1 MDILSSLN
9 AQQREAVTTTDGAV
23 LILAGAGSGK
33 TRVITVRIA
42 YLISE
47 KNIPPYNIL
56 AVTFTNKAAGEMR
69 ERVEALLKGQRLN
82 SAPLIST
89 FHSLCVRILRQ
100 DIEHLSEGYTKSF
113 TIYDT
118 SDSQKVIKA
127 CVKDLGFE
135 EKQLS
140 AKSVQSAISASKNR
154 GEDFDMYASRV
165 EYTDERRA
173 AIARV
178 FKMYEE
184 RLNNANALDFD
195 DLLIKTVK
203 LLRVS
208 NETREK
214 YNDKFRYILVDEY
227 QDTNALQFAL
237 INYLTEK
244 QQNIC
249 VVGDDAQCLPKG
261 TKILTPK
268 GYQSIEEIKEKD
280 KVLTAG
286 GHSRVLTSTV
296 ERTKPNYYKGKLV
309 QIKTKTG
316 KILRATPN
324 HILYGKVNPLPE
336 KYFVYLMYRQDKG
349 YRIGLSVGERNSGAR
364 HRNRLGLQVRS
375 NQEMADRMWILRVCD
390 SKSEAAFY
398 ETLYS
403 NRYGI
408 PTMVF
413 HLSGRYGMCFTQEQI
428 DKLYEQINTR
438 ERVKQI
444 FSDFN
449 LFFDYPHFRPK
460 SRFEA
465 NRFILNLIKFGDART
480 SENAPWGGHRLQFGS
495 SETSFRPKFEA
506 AGLPCREGR
515 KKTWRMETSRIN
527 YSKAFAAAE
536 QILRIDSRI
545 DLLKKA
551 SLVKDARAFYELPI
565 SHFHKGM
572 SIAVYENEKIIEDII
587 EAVEISDYEG
597 EVFDLDVADTHNFIA
612 EDFVTHN
619 SIYGFRGAD
628 IGNILSFEEHYP
640 NAKVI
645 MLEQNYRSTQTILD
659 VADAI
664 IKNNQ
669 GRKDKKLWTSNA
681 GGEKIFYHQ
690 AFDSDGEA
698 RFVAAQI
705 DEHRRRNPK
714 EKFAILYRTNAQ
726 SRVFEEALRRSRIEY
741 NIVGGFSF
749 YERIEIKDVIA
760 YLKLA
765 LNPFDD
771 IALLRVVNTPP
782 RGLGKTSLDELAFR
796 ARDFGVSFWETI
808 ALITDEKFDQK
819 LNLTPRA
826 LESLRKFKKLIEN
839 LAQKVVETAQTDKP
853 VTDVVIAAIEDTGYA
868 NMLRTENSDESE
880 ARLENLEELVNAAV
894 DYDKQEANGL
904 RDFIDHAALTSDTDK
919 FDRNASVTLMTV
931 HSAKGLEFPIVF
943 LVGLED
949 GIFPHAR
956 SINDPNELEEER
968 RLAYVAITRAEK
980 VLYISHSMRR
990 RVYGEEMSAEPS
1002 QFLNEMPLELIEDK
1016 SRGSSW
1022 LSFAR
1027 SASVQQNKHAASV
1040 LRGETHYEKPKNL
1053 YTGKTYNSAEAIA
1066 EFFKN
1071 KKSGQPT
1078 ADSNQPEKPLSGF
1091 DKLKAQASSQS
1102 KIELGFVPGT
1112 HVRHPKY
1119 GKGLVLRREGSG
1131 DNVKLTISFPG
1142 FGQKKL
1148 IEKYANLEKA

>member
-9 AQQREAVTTTDGAV
+9 AQQREAVATTDGAL

-42 YLISE
+42 HLISE
-47 KNIPPYNIL
+47 KNVPPYNIL

-69 ERVEALLKGQRLN
+69 ERVEELLKGQSLN

-100 DIEHLSEGYTKSF
+100 DIEHLQEGYTKSF

-127 CVKDLGFE
+127 CIKDLGLD

-140 AKSVQSAISASKNR
+140 AKSTQSAISASKNR
-154 GEDFDMYASRV
+154 GEDFEMFASRV

-195 DLLIKTVK
+195 DLLIKTVR

-214 YNDKFRYILVDEY
+214 YNNKFKYILVDEY

-249 VVGDDAQCLPKG
+249 VVGDDAQ
-261 TKILTPK
+261 
-268 GYQSIEEIKEKD
+268 
-280 KVLTAG
+280 
-286 GHSRVLTSTV
+286 
-296 ERTKPNYYKGKLV
+296 
-309 QIKTKTG
+309 
-316 KILRATPN
+316 
-324 HILYGKVNPLPE
+324 
-336 KYFVYLMYRQDKG
+336 
-349 YRIGLSVGERNSGAR
+349 
-364 HRNRLGLQVRS
+364 
-375 NQEMADRMWILRVCD
+375 
-390 SKSEAAFY
+390 
-398 ETLYS
+398 
-403 NRYGI
+403 
-408 PTMVF
+408 
-413 HLSGRYGMCFTQEQI
+413 
-428 DKLYEQINTR
+428 
-438 ERVKQI
+438 
-444 FSDFN
+444 
-449 LFFDYPHFRPK
+449 
-460 SRFEA
+460 
-465 NRFILNLIKFGDART
+465 
-480 SENAPWGGHRLQFGS
+480 
-495 SETSFRPKFEA
+495 
-506 AGLPCREGR
+506 
-515 KKTWRMETSRIN
+515 
-527 YSKAFAAAE
+527 
-536 QILRIDSRI
+536 
-545 DLLKKA
+545 
-551 SLVKDARAFYELPI
+551 
-565 SHFHKGM
+565 
-572 SIAVYENEKIIEDII
+572 
-587 EAVEISDYEG
+587 
-597 EVFDLDVADTHNFIA
+597 
-612 EDFVTHN
+612 

-664 IKNNQ
+664 ISNNE
-669 GRKDKKLWTSNA
+669 GRKEKKLWTSKD

-705 DEHRRRNPK
+705 DEHRRRNPQDR
-714 EKFAILYRTNAQ
+714 FAILYRTNAQ
-726 SRVFEEALRRSRIEY
+726 SRVFEEALRRNRIEY

-749 YERIEIKDVIA
+749 YERAEIKDVIA

-771 IALLRVVNTPP
+771 IALLRVINSPP

-796 ARDFGVSFWETI
+796 ARDFGVSMWETI

-819 LNLTPRA
+819 INMTPRA
-826 LESLRKFKKLIEN
+826 LDSLRKFKKLIEN
-839 LAQKVVETAQTDKP
+839 MAQKVLETTQTDKP
-853 VTDVVIAAIEDTGYA
+853 VTDVVISAIEDTGYA

-894 DYDKQEANGL
+894 DYDKQEENGL

-919 FDRNASVTLMTV
+919 FDRNAAVTLMTV
-931 HSAKGLEFPIVF
+931 HAAKGLEFPVVF

-949 GIFPHAR
+949 GIFPHSR
-956 SINDPNELEEER
+956 SVNDPKELEEER
-968 RLAYVAITRAEK
+968 RLAYVAVTRAEK
-980 VLYISHSMRR
+980 ILYISHAMRR
-990 RVYGEEMSAEPS
+990 RVYGEEMAAEPS
-1002 QFLNEMPLELIEDK
+1002 QFLNEMPLDLIEDK

-1027 SASVQQNKHAASV
+1027 SSSVQQNKRAATA
-1040 LRGETHYEKPKNL
+1040 LRGETVQNKPKNL
-1053 YTGKTYNSAEAIA
+1053 YTGKTYNSADAIA

-1071 KKSGQPT
+1071 KKSGVEPQRRGDAESET
-1078 ADSNQPEKPLSGF
+1078 KKPLSGF
-1091 DKLKAQASSQS
+1091 DKLKAISSDQSKIQNPNS

-1119 GKGLVLRREGSG
+1119 GKGLVLRREGTG
-1131 DNVKLTISFPG
+1131 DNVKLTVSFPG

-1148 IEKYANLEKA
+1148 IEKFANLEKA